1 MKNFK
6 IGETDGFV
14 IVPNAILKGRNLSVK
29 ALGVYFLIVSLPDDW
44 NFSVKGLCT
53 LCTDGKAS
61 IASAVSELEKVGFI
75 QRPDF
80 VHRDGKYT
88 NTQWN
93 IFDRPFPENQTTEK
107 QQSGI
112 QLTEN
117 QLTENQSSENR
128 TQQNIKQQNIKQQN
142 IKQHSNTA
150 EKTFRGR
157 AEKHVRSPQ
166 NSPSYDIEAFKKQAL
181 ADDLVYVRNKKTP
194 EESEH

>member
-14 IVPNAILKGRNLSVK
+14 IVPNAILKGRNLSAK

-61 IASAVSELEKVGFI
+61 IASAVEELENAGFLK
-75 QRPDF
+75 
-80 VHRDGKYT
+80 RDGIVKCKGKFT
-88 NTQWN
+88 AGDWIISDTPEAV
-93 IFDRPFPENQTTEK
+93 RTVPENPTSEK
-107 QQSGI
+107 RSSG
-112 QLTEN
+112 N
-117 QLTENQSSENR
+117 RMSENR
-128 TQQNIKQQNIKQQN
+128 TQQNIKQLNIKQHN

-166 NSPSYDIEAFKKQAL
+166 NSPSYDIEAFKKQVL